1 MKNKN
6 NDLLT
11 LAHRYARS
19 HGMLGCDV
27 IIAAYS
33 GGADSS
39 LLLHLLSDIAKAE
52 GISLC
57 AAHVNHM
64 IRGESADADMHFC
77 EKECERLGIKLHV
90 RSANVPAIA
99 KERGMGLEE
108 CAREVRYAF
117 FEELEREYSKNGK
130 VVYTA
135 TAHNATDNA
144 ETMLFNLTRGASI
157 DGMCAIPPIRDGHVI
172 RPLLPFS
179 KEEIL
184 SECERLGV
192 KYVTD
197 STNEDTAYT
206 RNRIRHNV
214 LPQLRTINPSL
225 ESSVFRTSEM
235 LRADAEYLD
244 TLAEQEF
251 ASLTA
256 PLTQEKL
263 REMPRPVCSRVL
275 CKLLKSAGAGY
286 EHVHIDE
293 CLCHIAR
300 SEDFAI
306 SLLGKKRLVSKNGNL
321 TVENDPREKA
331 PLPTSWEI
339 PLTIGK
345 NVLPDGS
352 VLFLSTDKEEAD
364 KIKTQ
369 NVYSLFI
376 QETLTS
382 DTISDVIVAKSR
394 SEGDVMTVGGHTK
407 KVKKLFCECKTPQN
421 ERYAL
426 PLVTINGKLAW
437 IPTVRKADGEGAQ
450 PKLYIAYLK
459 QNNDVFISE
468 DLDNAT

>member
-11 LAHRYARS
+11 LAHKYARS
-19 HGMLGCDV
+19 HGMLDCDV
-27 IIAAYS
+27 IIVAYS

-39 LLLHLLSDIAKAE
+39 LLLRLLSDLAKKE

-64 IRGESADADMHFC
+64 IRGEAADEDMRFC
-77 EKECERLGIKLHV
+77 EKECKRLGVKLHTKAV
-90 RSANVPAIA
+90 DVPALA
-99 KERGMGLEE
+99 KKRGVGLEE
-108 CAREVRYAF
+108 CARDVRYAF
-117 FEELEREYSKNGK
+117 FEELEKEYSKNGE

-179 KEEIL
+179 KEQIL

-197 STNEDTAYT
+197 ATNEDTVYT

-235 LRADAEYLD
+235 LRSDAEYLD
-244 TLAEQEF
+244 SLAEREF
-251 ASLTA
+251 ASLTS

-275 CKLLKSAGAGY
+275 CKLIRGAGAGY

-293 CLCHIAR
+293 CLDHVAR
-300 SEDFAI
+300 AEDFAI
-306 SLLGKKRLVSKNGNL
+306 SLLGKKRILSKNGVL
-321 TVENDPREKA
+321 SVENDTREKA

-339 PLTIGK
+339 PLSFGK
-345 NVLPDGS
+345 NLLPDGS
-352 VLFLSTDKEEAD
+352 VLFLSKDEEEINE
-364 KIKTQ
+364 IKTQ